1 MPKAPRYSRRPPV
14 PAHSPAHPSV
24 PFTLPRSLPT
34 QAGRAATDV
43 SLFDPRSARVR
54 SVATA
59 RLPPVPAHL
68 SPTTPPPPPLCM
80 VVTHGGLSR
89 AGTQMDRQTEVG
101 GRPGTRRHSLVA
113 GVRLHMEKGVRTVPR
128 CN

>member
-68 SPTTPPPPPLCM
+68 SPTTPPPLPPL
-80 VVTHGGLSR
+80 HGGDSWGPVRSR
-89 AGTQMDRQTEVG
+89 NTDGQTDG
-101 GRPGTRRHSLVA
+101 GRRATWYAAALSGCRRSTAHGERSTNSSTL
-113 GVRLHMEKGVRTVPR
+113 
-128 CN
+128 